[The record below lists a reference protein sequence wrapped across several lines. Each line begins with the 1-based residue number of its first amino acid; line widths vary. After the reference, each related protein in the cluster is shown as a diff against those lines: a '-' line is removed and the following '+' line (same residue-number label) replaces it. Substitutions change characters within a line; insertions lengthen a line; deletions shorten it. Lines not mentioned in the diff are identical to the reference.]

1 MPTRE
6 QVRTLLGDG
15 LDYAAAGARLG
26 IPAGQ
31 AYLIATGVPADGS
44 DTIGDGQA
52 ARPGSS
58 QQLANPPHEN
68 PGRRETV
75 RGWLAARVA
84 ADGQMRTAMRQRTA
98 RPQEQ
103 EA

>member
-6 QVRTLLGDG
+6 QVRTLLSET

-31 AYLIATGVPADGS
+31 AYLIATGVPAD
-44 DTIGDGQA
+44 D
-52 ARPGSS
+52 
-58 QQLANPPHEN
+58 PPHEN

-84 ADGQMRTAMRQRTA
+84 ADGQMRTAMRPRTA
-98 RPQEQ
+98 GPQEQ